1 MYLLAVFLGVS
12 AVIIV
17 TPGPDTALVIRNTL
31 LGGRAAGV
39 SAAFGVAIGQIV
51 WALTTSFGLV
61 GLLTA
66 YRPFFTT
73 VKFAGAAYLVIL
85 GVQALRAAARPS
97 PPDDETAAPTLAG
110 RGLAPSR
117 SLRQGLLSN
126 LGNPKM
132 AIFFASLLPQFV
144 PPGHASFAALLARG
158 CIFALMTLS
167 WLTTYS
173 VVVARLGALLRRRRI
188 RRTLEALTGSVLIA
202 LGLRV
207 AVEHQ

>member
-12 AVIIV
+12 AILIV
-17 TPGPDTALVIRNTL
+17 TPGPDTALVIRSTL

-51 WALTTSFGLV
+51 WALTTSFGIV
-61 GLLTA
+61 GLLTT
-66 YRPFFTT
+66 YRPFFAA
-73 VKFAGAAYLVIL
+73 VKLAGAAYLVIL

-97 PPDDETAAPTLAG
+97 PPDDETAALTLAG

-158 CIFALMTLS
+158 SIFALMTLT

-173 VVVARLGALLRRRRI
+173 VVVARLGAILRRRRI
-188 RRTLEALTGSVLIA
+188 RRTLDALTGSALIA
-202 LGLRV
+202 LSLRV